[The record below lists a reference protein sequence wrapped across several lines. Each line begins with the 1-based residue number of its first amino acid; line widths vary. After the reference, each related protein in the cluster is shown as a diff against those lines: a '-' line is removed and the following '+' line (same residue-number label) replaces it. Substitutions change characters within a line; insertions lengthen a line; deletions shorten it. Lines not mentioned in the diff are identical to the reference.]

1 MKFSEMP
8 YARPNVEAVKSELK
22 GLTEALEN
30 AKSYSEAKE
39 IFLKKETL
47 LKKVYT
53 LSTLVSIRHSIDT
66 RDEFYDNEEDKIA
79 G

>member
-8 YARPNVEAVKSELK
+8 YERPNVEAVKSEIK

-39 IFLKKETL
+39 MFLKKEKL
-47 LKKVYT
+47 LIMMVT
-53 LSTLVSIRHSIDT
+53 IVNTDLSVL
-66 RDEFYDNEEDKIA
+66 
-79 G
+79 